1 MPQWNRERLSCRNGR
16 GKMSSMTFGMHFHLT
31 QAPRPR
37 THDTKRFPGY
47 GGGCL
52 KANSLAQPRLV
63 TFFFW
68 QIVFTI
74 LGGGHCVLRYVAL
87 HHSPCLA
94 ESQRVSCLRKGRLRR
109 GMPSRLRS
117 RHQIATMCEAASMT
131 RGNLN
136 DVYAPMMFL
145 HSYTW

>member
-1 MPQWNRERLSCRNGR
+1 MEQGKAVVQKWKRENVQHDVWDAFPPDTGSAPTHARHETISRLR
-16 GKMSSMTFGMHFHLT
+16 
-31 QAPRPR
+31 
-37 THDTKRFPGY
+37 